1 MFQAFATKYA
11 TWKNT
16 LMISMPMFLLTFVR
30 IMTWTLVFTYLKEW
44 GFLIVAFT
52 ILINLAL
59 MAHYHRKFGMSSI
72 LGSIISLFGPCL
84 VVHDFS
90 AYFLLNG
97 IISSIISMTSLM
109 ILTILVKYDYTTFT
123 HPKAFLTTAF
133 NNKSVLENETIADLF
148 LNHPFF
154 ITATTILVLWIISF
168 AAIVFLHQSLDP
180 IKRYRQ
186 SKLMFKC
193 ILFMMLPLMASLLTA
208 IFLPVMLLDSLVA
221 LTIMCFGSFGIII
234 NDIHIGYLTSNV
246 AEFVI
251 G

>member
-1 MFQAFATKYA
+1 
-11 TWKNT
+11 
-16 LMISMPMFLLTFVR
+16 MISMPMFLLTFVR

-97 IISSIISMTSLM
+97 IISSIISMTSLI
-109 ILTILVKYDYTTFT
+109 ILTILVKYDYTIFT
-123 HPKAFLTTAF
+123 HPTVFRTPDFT
-133 NNKSVLENETIADLF
+133 NESVLQNETIADLF
-148 LNHPFF
+148 LNQHPFF
-154 ITATTILVLWIISF
+154 ITTTTILMLWIISF
-168 AAIVFLHQSLDP
+168 AAIAYLYQCLDP

-186 SKLMFKC
+186 SKLMFKG
-193 ILFMMLPLMASLLTA
+193 IIVIMLPLIASLLMA
-208 IFLPVMLLDSLVA
+208 ITLPVMLVDSLVA
-221 LTIMCFGSFGIII
+221 MPIMCFGIFGIII
-234 NDIHIGYLTSNV
+234 NGKYIGYLTTKL
-246 AEFVI
+246 AEFLI
-251 G
+251 E